1 MSCSFISAFRELSNL
16 SSGAVA
22 SIDKFSELNKY
33 LHVLRTPEE
42 ALRDLLLRVENVPQK
57 RLVLV

>member
-33 LHVLRTPEE
+33 LHVIRTPEE
-42 ALRDLLLRVENVPQK
+42 ALRDLLLRVENVSQ
-57 RLVLV
+57 